1 MTVRS
6 IIRSSFLT
14 ACAGLFAALI
24 CLSHAFAAVNSTATE
39 KSMAEKSTTEKSAA
53 EKPAAEPS
61 HQVIACYFHRT
72 VRCPTCRKIGGY
84 IEESVNTEFA
94 SQIKNKSVK
103 MMLVDFQ
110 DAKNQKY
117 TQAYKISGPTLVIM
131 DVHDGKITSWKA
143 APKVWSL
150 VSKKNEFSKYV
161 HYEVQSYLQAEK
173 LTSRN
178 KPAD

>member
-6 IIRSSFLT
+6 IIRFSSLM
-14 ACAGLFAALI
+14 ACAGLLAVILCASLSVAAE
-24 CLSHAFAAVNSTATE
+24 NSTTAD
-39 KSMAEKSTTEKSAA
+39 KSSSNETVA

-72 VRCPTCRKIGGY
+72 VRCPTCRKISAY
-84 IEESVNTEFA
+84 IDESVNTGFA
-94 SQIKNKSVK
+94 SQVKDGSVK
-103 MMLVDFQ
+103 MMMIDFQ

-131 DVHDGKITSWKA
+131 DVQDGKVTSWKP

-150 VSKKNEFSKYV
+150 VANKPDFFKYVQGEVKAYLDSKKM
-161 HYEVQSYLQAEK
+161 A
-173 LTSRN
+173 SR
-178 KPAD
+178 

>member
-6 IIRSSFLT
+6 IIRLSSLT
-14 ACAGLFAALI
+14 ACVGIFTVILYASLSVAAD
-24 CLSHAFAAVNSTATE
+24 NPTTAD
-39 KSMAEKSTTEKSAA
+39 KSSSDEAAA

-72 VRCPTCRKIGGY
+72 VRCPTCKKISAY

-94 SQIKNKSVK
+94 SQVKDGSVK
-103 MMLVDFQ
+103 MMMIDFQ

-131 DVHDGKITSWKA
+131 DVQDGKVTSWKP

-150 VSKKNEFSKYV
+150 VANKPDFFKYV
-161 HYEVQSYLQAEK
+161 QGEVKAYLDGKKMA
-173 LTSRN
+173 SR
-178 KPAD
+178 